1 MPTGRD
7 LKDSANMK
15 NMENTE
21 KTEKETPREIP
32 VKTEKIKM
40 TEEAEETAKT
50 GARGQAYARR
60 AARLLLLQMG
70 AGEHCLPVDPLQ
82 AMQCLCREQGGVICL
97 KWSEA
102 KQAFRVADPFHLRQR
117 GLDARTV
124 MDAEG
129 SFITVW
135 DDERGTPAR
144 RRFTLAH
151 EAGHIALGH
160 FEDTAAR
167 EIMSRAPVDAK
178 TRARRAEMEQEA
190 DAFAAEL
197 LCPGVL
203 LRQVFYDCDA
213 ATVSAAFDISMQC
226 AEARLKEAREDA
238 GEKSEKDGTG
248 NGCSCSDEKNGALDS
263 CSCADEKRGAGNLCS
278 AHGVNTAGDGAA
290 SLGHF
295 RQEAGSCSHNSER
308 PGVGEAADDGYR
320 AYGAAPSPN
329 DTVPLWYSPEMP
341 RPVCMGDAIDSTERA
356 LLHRMTDLAAEM
368 PVNGPRCVKC
378 GTAVTRPDQRY
389 CAGCGA
395 PVDLPGTTLHG
406 PDSPAGHLTPR
417 DFRHGAYCLRCGWAP
432 EKAEKKERVRG
443 KNAPGSGI
451 TFPGLQYITRN
462 SAVRQGESSN
472 AGAHSVS
479 FPWSG
484 LFTRNGER
492 KPRNGN
498 STAEAPAE
506 EHIAGGGPGLMPLKN
521 GRLRAGTDGISS
533 PRVGESF
540 IRSLYHAGE
549 TVPSRQFG
557 ASCRENHT
565 LPREARGKPSLSP
578 EAAPSRRCCPE
589 CGAPLWNRC
598 LRCGRVWPD
607 GVNHCPDCGMICALG
622 EIQREN
628 AGQNLLLQRM
638 FPTAGTFLPE
648 PRLQYARGEALRLGS
663 VPLAA
668 ALRAAR
674 LLVNDENGLLLAVLT
689 TRDRKAALRHN
700 CALLDIL
707 DQPSSFPRHPFIG
720 IYARDEDPPVEEIF
734 GLPRQQEAPRATA
747 PSRAAVCPGTPRH
760 VIHCRPAART
770 GSSAR
775 PG

>member
-1 MPTGRD
+1 MGRN
-7 LKDSANMK
+7 LIFETNMK
-15 NMENTE
+15 DMENTE

-102 KQAFRVADPFHLRQR
+102 KQAFRVPDPFHLRQR

-160 FEDTAAR
+160 FEDAAAR

-178 TRARRAEMEQEA
+178 TRARRAEMEREA

-213 ATVSAAFDISMQC
+213 ATVSAAFDISIQC
-226 AEARLKEAREDA
+226 AEARLKEAREKCGEKREKGRKEDA
-238 GEKSEKDGTG
+238 GDGY
-248 NGCSCSDEKNGALDS
+248 
-263 CSCADEKRGAGNLCS
+263 SCADEKRGAGNSCS
-278 AHGVNTAGDGAA
+278 AHGVNTAGDGAS
-290 SLGHF
+290 SLWHS
-295 RQEAGSCSHNSER
+295 RREADARSHNSEKT
-308 PGVGEAADDGYR
+308 GVGEAADER
-320 AYGAAPSPN
+320 CRSYGAAPSPH

-341 RPVCMGDAIDSTERA
+341 RPLCVGDAIDSTERA
-356 LLHRMTDLAAEM
+356 LLHRMTDVAAEM

-378 GTAVTRPDQRY
+378 GTAVTRPGQRY

-395 PVDLPGTTLHG
+395 AVDLPGTTLHG
-406 PDSPAGHLTPR
+406 PGSPAGHLTPR
-417 DFRHGAYCLRCGWAP
+417 DFRHGAYCPRCGWAP
-432 EKAEKKERVRG
+432 EKAGERKMERGRG
-443 KNAPGSGI
+443 KNAPESGI
-451 TFPGLQYITRN
+451 TFPGLGFITRN
-462 SAVRQGESSN
+462 SGERARNAVGTAARPYD
-472 AGAHSVS
+472 AKGAALRKGVY
-479 FPWSG
+479 G
-484 LFTRNGER
+484 LFTWQNTETDAVQRRNGFGLPLWNNPETGAV
-492 KPRNGN
+492 PRQD
-498 STAEAPAE
+498 AHP
-506 EHIAGGGPGLMPLKN
+506 PGLPAKCP
-521 GRLRAGTDGISS
+521 D
-533 PRVGESF
+533 P
-540 IRSLYHAGE
+540 
-549 TVPSRQFG
+549 
-557 ASCRENHT
+557 C
-565 LPREARGKPSLSP
+565 SP
-578 EAAPSRRCCPE
+578 EAEPSRRCCPE

-622 EIQREN
+622 EICREN
-628 AGQNLLLQRM
+628 AGQNLLLRRV
-638 FPTAGTFLPE
+638 FPAAGTFLPE
-648 PRLQYARGEALRLGS
+648 PRLQYARGEALRQGRVS
-663 VPLAA
+663 LAA

-700 CALLDIL
+700 CTLLDIL
-707 DQPSSFPRHPFIG
+707 DEPFSGLRHPFIG

-734 GLPRQQEAPRATA
+734 GLPRQREAPRVKA
-747 PSRAAVCPGTPRH
+747 PSRAAVCPGTPPN
-760 VIHCRPAART
+760 IIPCRPAART

>member
-1 MPTGRD
+1 MGRN
-7 LKDSANMK
+7 LIFETNMK
-15 NMENTE
+15 DMENTE

-32 VKTEKIKM
+32 VKTEKIKK

-70 AGEHCLPVDPLQ
+70 AGENCLPVDPLQ

-102 KQAFRVADPFHLRQR
+102 KQAFRVPDPFHLRQR

-135 DDERGTPAR
+135 DDERGTSAR

-160 FEDTAAR
+160 FEDAAAR
-167 EIMSRAPVDAK
+167 EIMSRAPADAK
-178 TRARRAEMEQEA
+178 TRARRAEMEREA

-226 AEARLKEAREDA
+226 AEARLKAAREDA
-238 GEKSEKDGTG
+238 GKKSEEDGKG
-248 NGCSCSDEKNGALDS
+248 DGCSCSDEKNGALDS
-263 CSCADEKRGAGNLCS
+263 CSCADEKRGVGNFCRVN
-278 AHGVNTAGDGAA
+278 GKNTALNGAA
-290 SLGHF
+290 SLGHS
-295 RQEAGSCSHNSER
+295 RQEAGSCSCDSESS
-308 PGVGEAADDGYR
+308 GAGEAADDGYR
-320 AYGAAPSPN
+320 AYAAAPSPYA
-329 DTVPLWYSPEMP
+329 TVPLWYSPEML
-341 RPVCMGDAIDSTERA
+341 RPLCVGDAIDRTERA
-356 LLHRMTDLAAEM
+356 LLHRLTDVAAEM

-395 PVDLPGTTLHG
+395 AVDLPGTTLHG
-406 PDSPAGHLTPR
+406 PGSPAGHLTPR

-462 SAVRQGESSN
+462 SGERARNAVGT
-472 AGAHSVS
+472 AAKTYDAKGAALRKGVY
-479 FPWSG
+479 G
-484 LFTRNGER
+484 LFTWQNTETDAIQRRNGFGLPLWNNPETGAV
-492 KPRNGN
+492 PRRD
-498 STAEAPAE
+498 
-506 EHIAGGGPGLMPLKN
+506 PL
-521 GRLRAGTDGISS
+521 
-533 PRVGESF
+533 
-540 IRSLYHAGE
+540 
-549 TVPSRQFG
+549 G
-557 ASCRENHT
+557 ASG
-565 LPREARGKPSLSP
+565 LPAKCPDPCSP

-622 EIQREN
+622 EICREN

-638 FPTAGTFLPE
+638 FPAAGTFLPE
-648 PRLQYARGEALRLGS
+648 PRLQYARSEALRLGRVS
-663 VPLAA
+663 LAA

-674 LLVNDENGLLLAVLT
+674 LMVNDENGLLLAVLT

-700 CALLDIL
+700 CTLLDIMDEPFSGL
-707 DQPSSFPRHPFIG
+707 RHPFIG
-720 IYARDEDPPVEEIF
+720 IYARDEGPPVEEIF
-734 GLPRQQEAPRATA
+734 GLPRQQEAPRVKA
-747 PSRAAVCPGTPRH
+747 PSRAAVCPGTPPN
-760 VIHCRPAART
+760 IIPFRPAART

>member
-1 MPTGRD
+1 MGRN
-7 LKDSANMK
+7 LIFETNMK
-15 NMENTE
+15 DMKNTE
-21 KTEKETPREIP
+21 DTVKETPPEAAGKTEKL
-32 VKTEKIKM
+32 KK
-40 TEEAEETAKT
+40 TEEAEETEKT

-102 KQAFRVADPFHLRQR
+102 KQAFRVPDPFHLRQR

-160 FEDTAAR
+160 FEDAAAR
-167 EIMSRAPVDAK
+167 EIMSRTPADAK
-178 TRARRAEMEQEA
+178 TRARRAEMEREA

-226 AEARLKEAREDA
+226 AEARLKAARENA
-238 GEKSEKDGTG
+238 GEKSEKNGTG
-248 NGCSCSDEKNGALDS
+248 NGCSYSDEKNGTLDS
-263 CSCADEKRGAGNLCS
+263 CSCADEKRRAGETCR
-278 AHGVNTAGDGAA
+278 AYGKNTALDGAA
-290 SLGHF
+290 SLGHS
-295 RQEAGSCSHNSER
+295 RREADDCSHDSER
-308 PGVGEAADDGYR
+308 PGAGEAADDGYR
-320 AYGAAPSPN
+320 MYGAAPSPN
-329 DTVPLWYSPEMP
+329 DTVPLWYNPEMP
-341 RPVCMGDAIDSTERA
+341 RPVCMGDAIDPTERA
-356 LLHRMTDLAAEM
+356 LLHRMTDVAAEM

-378 GTAVTRPDQRY
+378 GTAVTRPGQRY

-395 PVDLPGTTLHG
+395 AVDLPGATLHG
-406 PDSPAGHLTPR
+406 PGSPAGHLTPR

-432 EKAEKKERVRG
+432 GKAEKRERVRG
-443 KNAPGSGI
+443 KNEPGSGI

-462 SAVRQGESSN
+462 SGEQQGESSN
-472 AGAHSVS
+472 AGAWLGEPGCLTEKRRESDVAAHSVS

-484 LFTRNGER
+484 LFARNGER

-506 EHIAGGGPGLMPLKN
+506 EHIAGGEPGLMPLKN

-557 ASCRENHT
+557 ASCREDHT
-565 LPREARGKPSLSP
+565 LPRETRGKPSLSP
-578 EAAPSRRCCPE
+578 ETAPSRRYCPE

-622 EIQREN
+622 EICREN
-628 AGQNLLLQRM
+628 AGQNRFLQRL
-638 FPTAGTFLPE
+638 FPAAGTFLPE
-648 PRLQYARGEALRLGS
+648 PRLQYARGEALRLGR

-689 TRDRKAALRHN
+689 TRDRKAALRYN
-700 CALLDIL
+700 CTLLDIL

-720 IYARDEDPPVEEIF
+720 IYARDENPPVEEIF
-734 GLPRQQEAPRATA
+734 GLPGAFLRGPDTFLCGPDRK
-747 PSRAAVCPGTPRH
+747 
-760 VIHCRPAART
+760 
-770 GSSAR
+770 
-775 PG
+775 

>member
-1 MPTGRD
+1 MGRN
-7 LKDSANMK
+7 LIFETNMK
-15 NMENTE
+15 DMENTE

-40 TEEAEETAKT
+40 PEEAEETAKT

-160 FEDTAAR
+160 FDDAAAR

-178 TRARRAEMEQEA
+178 TRARRAEMEREA

-226 AEARLKEAREDA
+226 AEARLKAAREDA

-248 NGCSCSDEKNGALDS
+248 NGCSSSDEKNGALDS
-263 CSCADEKRGAGNLCS
+263 CSCADEKRRAGEACR
-278 AHGVNTAGDGAA
+278 AYGKNTAGDGAA
-290 SLGHF
+290 SLGHS
-295 RQEAGSCSHNSER
+295 RREADDCSHDSER
-308 PGVGEAADDGYR
+308 PGAGEAADEKCR
-320 AYGAAPSPN
+320 LCGAAPSPH
-329 DTVPLWYSPEMP
+329 DILPLWHSPEMP
-341 RPVCMGDAIDSTERA
+341 RPLCMGDVIDHTERA
-356 LLHRMTDLAAEM
+356 LLHRMVDFAAEM

-395 PVDLPGTTLHG
+395 AVDLPGATIHG
-406 PDSPAGHLTPR
+406 PGEPTGHLSPR
-417 DFRHGAYCLRCGWAP
+417 DFRHGAYCPRCGWAP
-432 EKAEKKERVRG
+432 EKAGERKMERGRG

-462 SAVRQGESSN
+462 SGERMRGAVGTAAKPYDAKGDALRKGVYVLFTWQNTETDAVQRRNGFGLPLWKSPET
-472 AGAHSVS
+472 GAV
-479 FPWSG
+479 PRRDPLGASG
-484 LFTRNGER
+484 LPA
-492 KPRNGN
+492 KCL
-498 STAEAPAE
+498 AP
-506 EHIAGGGPGLMPLKN
+506 
-521 GRLRAGTDGISS
+521 
-533 PRVGESF
+533 
-540 IRSLYHAGE
+540 
-549 TVPSRQFG
+549 
-557 ASCRENHT
+557 C
-565 LPREARGKPSLSP
+565 SP

-607 GVNHCPDCGMICALG
+607 GVNRCPDCGMICALS
-622 EIQREN
+622 EICREN
-628 AGQNLLLQRM
+628 AGQNRLLQRM
-638 FPTAGTFLPE
+638 FPAAGTFLPV
-648 PRLQYARGEALRLGS
+648 PRLQYARGEALRLGR

-668 ALRAAR
+668 ALRVAR
-674 LLVNDENGLLLAVLT
+674 LMVNDENGLLLAVLT

-700 CALLDIL
+700 CTLLDIL
-707 DQPSSFPRHPFIG
+707 DEPFSGLRHPFIG

-734 GLPRQQEAPRATA
+734 GLPRQREVPRVKAPC
-747 PSRAAVCPGTPRH
+747 RAAVCPGTPPN
-760 VIHCRPAART
+760 IIPFRPAART

-775 PG
+775 PD

>member
-1 MPTGRD
+1 M
-7 LKDSANMK
+7 KD
-15 NMENTE
+15 MENTE
-21 KTEKETPREIP
+21 KSEKETPREIP
-32 VKTEKIKM
+32 VKTEKLKK
-40 TEEAEETAKT
+40 TEEAEETEKT

-102 KQAFRVADPFHLRQR
+102 KQAFRVDDPFHLRQR

-160 FEDTAAR
+160 FDDAAAWG
-167 EIMSRAPVDAK
+167 SAYADAK
-178 TRARRAEMEQEA
+178 TRARRAEMEREA

-226 AEARLKEAREDA
+226 AEARLKEARENG
-238 GEKSEKDGTG
+238 GEKSEEDGKG
-248 NGCSCSDEKNGALDS
+248 DG
-263 CSCADEKRGAGNLCS
+263 CSCADDKRRAREACR
-278 AHGVNTAGDGAA
+278 AYGVNTALDGAA
-290 SLGHF
+290 SLGHS
-295 RQEAGSCSHNSER
+295 RREADDCSPDSER
-308 PGVGEAADDGYR
+308 PGAGEAADDGCHM
-320 AYGAAPSPN
+320 YGAASSPYA
-329 DTVPLWYSPEMP
+329 TVPLWYSPEMT
-341 RPVCMGDAIDSTERA
+341 RPLCLGDAIDPTERA
-356 LLHRMTDLAAEM
+356 LLHRMADFAAEM
-368 PVNGPRCVKC
+368 PVNGPRCVRC

-395 PVDLPGTTLHG
+395 PVDLPGTTIHG
-406 PDSPAGHLTPR
+406 PGSPAGHLPSR

-432 EKAEKKERVRG
+432 ERAGERERSRG
-443 KNAPGSGI
+443 KNVPGIGI

-462 SAVRQGESSN
+462 NAVRQGESSD
-472 AGAHSVS
+472 AAAHSVS
-479 FPWSG
+479 FPRSG
-484 LFTRNGER
+484 LFARNGER

-498 STAEAPAE
+498 STAARPADVSGALPWMGTY
-506 EHIAGGGPGLMPLKN
+506 HPGLSSWKN
-521 GRLRAGTDGISS
+521 AETD
-533 PRVGESF
+533 
-540 IRSLYHAGE
+540 
-549 TVPSRQFG
+549 TVPRQG
-557 ASCRENHT
+557 VHRPG
-565 LPREARGKPSLSP
+565 LPAKCPDPCAP
-578 EAAPSRRCCPE
+578 EAEPSRRCCPE

-607 GVNHCPDCGMICALG
+607 GVNRCPDCGMICALG
-622 EIQREN
+622 EIHREN
-628 AGQNLLLQRM
+628 AGQNLLLQRV
-638 FPTAGTFLPE
+638 FPAAGTFLPV
-648 PRLQYARGEALRLGS
+648 PRLQYARGEALRQGR

-689 TRDRKAALRHN
+689 TRDRKAAMRHN
-700 CALLDIL
+700 CTLLDIMDEPFSGL
-707 DQPSSFPRHPFIG
+707 RHPFIG

-734 GLPRQQEAPRATA
+734 GLPRQQEAPRCKA
-747 PSRAAVCPGTPRH
+747 PRRAAVCPGTPRP
-760 VIHCRPAART
+760 VIPCRPAART

>member
-1 MPTGRD
+1 MIFET
-7 LKDSANMK
+7 NMK
-15 NMENTE
+15 DMENTE

-40 TEEAEETAKT
+40 TEEAEETEKT

-97 KWSEA
+97 QWSEA

-160 FEDTAAR
+160 FEDAAAR
-167 EIMSRAPVDAK
+167 EIMSRAPADAK
-178 TRARRAEMEQEA
+178 TRARRAEMEREA

-226 AEARLKEAREDA
+226 AEARLKETRENG
-238 GEKSEKDGTG
+238 GEKEEKGRTG
-248 NGCSCSDEKNGALDS
+248 DGCSYSDEKNGALDS
-263 CSCADEKRGAGNLCS
+263 CSCADEKRGVWNLCR
-278 AHGVNTAGDGAA
+278 AYGKNTAGDGTA
-290 SLGHF
+290 SLGHS
-295 RQEAGSCSHNSER
+295 RREADDCSHDSER
-308 PGVGEAADDGYR
+308 PGAGETADDGCHM
-320 AYGAAPSPN
+320 YGATSSPYA
-329 DTVPLWYSPEMP
+329 TVPLWHSPEML
-341 RPVCMGDAIDSTERA
+341 RPLCVGDAIDSTERA
-356 LLHRMTDLAAEM
+356 LLHRMADFAAEM
-368 PVNGPRCVKC
+368 SVNGPRCVKC

-395 PVDLPGTTLHG
+395 PVDLPGATLHG
-406 PDSPAGHLTPR
+406 PGSPAGHLTPR
-417 DFRHGAYCLRCGWAP
+417 DFRHGAYCPRCGWAP

-462 SAVRQGESSN
+462 SGERARNAVGTAARPYD
-472 AGAHSVS
+472 AKGAALRKGVY
-479 FPWSG
+479 G
-484 LFTRNGER
+484 LFTWQNTETDAVQRRNGFGLPLWKSPETGAV
-492 KPRNGN
+492 PRRD
-498 STAEAPAE
+498 
-506 EHIAGGGPGLMPLKN
+506 PL
-521 GRLRAGTDGISS
+521 
-533 PRVGESF
+533 
-540 IRSLYHAGE
+540 
-549 TVPSRQFG
+549 G
-557 ASCRENHT
+557 ASG
-565 LPREARGKPSLSP
+565 LPAKCPDPCAP

-607 GVNHCPDCGMICALG
+607 GVNRCPDCGMICALG

-638 FPTAGTFLPE
+638 FPTAGTFLPV
-648 PRLQYARGEALRLGS
+648 PRLQYARGEALRLGR

-700 CALLDIL
+700 CTLLDIMDEPFSGL
-707 DQPSSFPRHPFIG
+707 RHPFIG
-720 IYARDEDPPVEEIF
+720 IYARDENPPVEEIF
-734 GLPRQQEAPRATA
+734 GLPLQQEVPRVKAPCRAVE
-747 PSRAAVCPGTPRH
+747 SPGMPRP

>member
-1 MPTGRD
+1 MGRN
-7 LKDSANMK
+7 LIFETNMK
-15 NMENTE
+15 DMENTE

-70 AGEHCLPVDPLQ
+70 AGENCLPVDPLQ

-160 FEDTAAR
+160 FEDAAAR
-167 EIMSRAPVDAK
+167 EIMSRAPVNAK
-178 TRARRAEMEQEA
+178 TLARRAEMEQEA

-226 AEARLKEAREDA
+226 AEARLKAAREDA

-248 NGCSCSDEKNGALDS
+248 NGCSYSDEKNGALDS
-263 CSCADEKRGAGNLCS
+263 CSCADEKRGVGNLCR
-278 AHGVNTAGDGAA
+278 AYGVNTARDGAA
-290 SLGHF
+290 SLGHS
-295 RQEAGSCSHNSER
+295 RREADDCSHDSER
-308 PGVGEAADDGYR
+308 PGAGEAADDEYR
-320 AYGAAPSPN
+320 AYAAAPSPN
-329 DTVPLWYSPEMP
+329 DTVPLWYNPEMP
-341 RPVCMGDAIDSTERA
+341 RPVCMGDAIDRTERA
-356 LLHRMTDLAAEM
+356 LLHRMADLAAEM

-395 PVDLPGTTLHG
+395 AVDLPGTTLHG
-406 PDSPAGHLTPR
+406 PGSPAGHLTPR

-432 EKAEKKERVRG
+432 EKAEKRERIRG

-462 SAVRQGESSN
+462 SGEQQGESSN
-472 AGAHSVS
+472 AGAWLGEPGCLTEKRRESDAAAHSVS

-484 LFTRNGER
+484 LFARNGER

-498 STAEAPAE
+498 STAARPTDVSGALSWMGTY
-506 EHIAGGGPGLMPLKN
+506 HPGLSSWKN
-521 GRLRAGTDGISS
+521 AETD
-533 PRVGESF
+533 
-540 IRSLYHAGE
+540 
-549 TVPSRQFG
+549 TVPRQDAHHPG
-557 ASCRENHT
+557 
-565 LPREARGKPSLSP
+565 LPAKCLAPCAP
-578 EAAPSRRCCPE
+578 ETAPSRRCCPE
-589 CGAPLWNRC
+589 CGVPLWNRC

-607 GVNHCPDCGMICALG
+607 GVNRCPDCGMICALG
-622 EIQREN
+622 EICREN
-628 AGQNLLLQRM
+628 AGQNLLLQRV
-638 FPTAGTFLPE
+638 FPAAGTFLPV
-648 PRLQYARGEALRLGS
+648 PRLQYARGEALRLGR

-674 LLVNDENGLLLAVLT
+674 LMVNDENGLLLAVLT

-700 CALLDIL
+700 CTLLDIMDEPFSGL
-707 DQPSSFPRHPFIG
+707 RHPFIG

-734 GLPRQQEAPRATA
+734 GLPRQQEAPRVKA
-747 PSRAAVCPGTPRH
+747 PSRVAVCPGTPPN
-760 VIHCRPAART
+760 IIPFRPAART

>member
-1 MPTGRD
+1 MNLRFGSCLGRN
-7 LKDSANMK
+7 LIFETNMK
-15 NMENTE
+15 DMENTE

-32 VKTEKIKM
+32 VKTEKLKK

-70 AGEHCLPVDPLQ
+70 AGEHGLPVDPLQ

-102 KQAFRVADPFHLRQR
+102 KQAFRVPDPFHLRQR

-160 FEDTAAR
+160 FEDAAAR
-167 EIMSRAPVDAK
+167 EIMSRASVDAK
-178 TRARRAEMEQEA
+178 TRARRAEMEREA

-226 AEARLKEAREDA
+226 AEARLKAAREDA

-248 NGCSCSDEKNGALDS
+248 NGCSYSDEKNGALDF
-263 CSCADEKRGAGNLCS
+263 CSCADEKRGVGEACRAYGK
-278 AHGVNTAGDGAA
+278 NTAGDGAA
-290 SLGHF
+290 SLGHS
-295 RQEAGSCSHNSER
+295 RREADDCSHDSESS
-308 PGVGEAADDGYR
+308 GAGEAADDGYR
-320 AYGAAPSPN
+320 AYAAAPSPYA
-329 DTVPLWYSPEMP
+329 TVPLWHNPEMP
-341 RPVCMGDAIDSTERA
+341 RPVCMGDAIDRTERA
-356 LLHRMTDLAAEM
+356 LLHRMMDVAAEM
-368 PVNGPRCVKC
+368 PVNGPRCIKC

-395 PVDLPGTTLHG
+395 PVDLPGATLHG
-406 PDSPAGHLTPR
+406 PGSPAGHLPPR

-462 SAVRQGESSN
+462 SGERARN
-472 AGAHSVS
+472 AAGTAAKPYDAKGAALRNGVY
-479 FPWSG
+479 G
-484 LFTRNGER
+484 LFTWQNTETDAIQRRNGFGLPLWNNPETGAV
-492 KPRNGN
+492 PRRD
-498 STAEAPAE
+498 
-506 EHIAGGGPGLMPLKN
+506 PL
-521 GRLRAGTDGISS
+521 
-533 PRVGESF
+533 
-540 IRSLYHAGE
+540 
-549 TVPSRQFG
+549 G
-557 ASCRENHT
+557 AS
-565 LPREARGKPSLSP
+565 GLSAKYPDPCAP

-622 EIQREN
+622 EICREN
-628 AGQNLLLQRM
+628 AGQNRLLQRV
-638 FPTAGTFLPE
+638 FPAAGTFLPE
-648 PRLQYARGEALRLGS
+648 PRLQYARSEALRQGR

-700 CALLDIL
+700 CTLLDIMDEPFSGL
-707 DQPSSFPRHPFIG
+707 RHPFIG

-734 GLPRQQEAPRATA
+734 GLPLQQEAPRVKA
-747 PSRAAVCPGTPRH
+747 PCRAVESPGMPRP

-770 GSSAR
+770 GSAAR

>member
-1 MPTGRD
+1 MYSND
-7 LKDSANMK
+7 LNLRNGSCLDRNLIFETNVKD
-15 NMENTE
+15 MENTE
-21 KTEKETPREIP
+21 KTEKETLREIP

-40 TEEAEETAKT
+40 PEEAEETAKT

-70 AGEHCLPVDPLQ
+70 AGENCLPVDPLQ

-102 KQAFRVADPFHLRQR
+102 KQAFRVPDPFHLRQR

-160 FEDTAAR
+160 FEDAAAR

-178 TRARRAEMEQEA
+178 TRARRAEMEREA

-226 AEARLKEAREDA
+226 AEARLKAARENA
-238 GEKSEKDGTG
+238 GEKSEEDGKG
-248 NGCSCSDEKNGALDS
+248 DG
-263 CSCADEKRGAGNLCS
+263 CSCADEKRRAGEACRAN
-278 AHGVNTAGDGAA
+278 GKNTALDGAA
-290 SLGHF
+290 SLWHS
-295 RQEAGSCSHNSER
+295 RREADARSHNSEK
-308 PGVGEAADDGYR
+308 PGAEEAADDGYR
-320 AYGAAPSPN
+320 MYGAASSPD
-329 DTVPLWYSPEMP
+329 DTLPLWHSPEMP
-341 RPVCMGDAIDSTERA
+341 RPVCMGDAIDTTERA
-356 LLHRMTDLAAEM
+356 LLHRMTDVAAEM

-406 PDSPAGHLTPR
+406 PGSPAGHLTPR
-417 DFRHGAYCLRCGWAP
+417 DFRYGAYCLRCGWAP

-472 AGAHSVS
+472 AAAHSVS

-484 LFTRNGER
+484 LFARNGER

-498 STAEAPAE
+498 STAETSAE
-506 EHIAGGGPGLMPLKN
+506 EHITGGEPGLMPLKN

-557 ASCRENHT
+557 ASCREDHT
-565 LPREARGKPSLSP
+565 LPRETRGKPSLSP
-578 EAAPSRRCCPE
+578 ETAPSRRCCPE

-622 EIQREN
+622 EINREN
-628 AGQNLLLQRM
+628 AGQNRLLQRL
-638 FPTAGTFLPE
+638 FPAAGTFLPE
-648 PRLQYARGEALRLGS
+648 PRLQYARGEALRLGR

-689 TRDRKAALRHN
+689 TRDRKTALRHN
-700 CALLDIL
+700 CTLLDML
-707 DQPSSFPRHPFIG
+707 DEPFSGLRHPFIG

-734 GLPRQQEAPRATA
+734 GLPRQQEAPRVKA
-747 PSRAAVCPGTPRH
+747 PSRAAVCPGTPPN
-760 VIHCRPAART
+760 IIPFRPAART